1 VSIDEANWQFQVRAT
16 YGMAAEMIA
25 VIKEHHADFSE
36 AVFAATQ
43 QREPEA
49 LAVFFEVAH
58 GRLPSLSV
66 LKMGPVEN

>member
-1 VSIDEANWQFQVRAT
+1 VSIDEANRQFQVRAT

-36 AVFAATQ
+36 AVSAATQ

-49 LAVFFEVAH
+49 LAVSVAH

-66 LKMGPVEN
+66 LRMGPVEN

>member
-1 VSIDEANWQFQVRAT
+1 LVSIDEANRQFQVRAT

-36 AVFAATQ
+36 AVSAATQ

-58 GRLPSLSV
+58 GPF
-66 LKMGPVEN
+66 GAENGTR